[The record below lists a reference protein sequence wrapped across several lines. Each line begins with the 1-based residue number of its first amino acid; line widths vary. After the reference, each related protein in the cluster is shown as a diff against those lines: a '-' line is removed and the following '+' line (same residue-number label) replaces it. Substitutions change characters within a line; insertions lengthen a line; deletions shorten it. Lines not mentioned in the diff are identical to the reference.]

1 MRAILFSVY
10 SIFYGIPKAFMPK
23 WFMPNSPDY
32 FLPYK
37 WTFLY
42 DKTPLKKTLMEFID
56 FKNLKKINIDKDKNN
71 DNKK

>member
-1 MRAILFSVY
+1 MRAMLFSAY
-10 SIFYGIPKAFMPK
+10 SSFYGIPKAFMPK

-56 FKNLKKINIDKDKNN
+56 FNNLKKIIHK
-71 DNKK
+71 